1 MSNCLSASL
10 SKQETVS
17 VYPININW
25 PVVLLL
31 LLPLWLS
38 VGQARSGETTVD
50 GLYQSH
56 CAECHGSDRLGGQGP
71 ALLPENLHRLRKKKA
86 HKAIAEGRPA
96 TQMPPFRE
104 KLIQSQIESLV
115 SYIYKP
121 LARIPAWDMPQIIAS
136 RIEHHKPRSLPHL
149 PLFDADIDNLFVV
162 VELGDHHA
170 TLLNGDTFKP
180 IHRFPTRFA
189 LHGGPKYA
197 KGGRYV
203 YFASRDG
210 WISKFDVYN
219 LTYTAEVR
227 AGINTRNLAV
237 SHDGRFVMVA
247 NYLPHTLVILD
258 AEDLKPLKVIP
269 VADDSGKSSRVSAV
283 YTADPRS
290 SFIAALKDIPEVWEI
305 NYEIPPPKGFGRW
318 IHDYREDSG
327 EQGVTKPFPVRR
339 IRVKDYLDDFF
350 ITQDYTQIAGTARD
364 GSGQVVD
371 LDIGRAVQALEL
383 PGMPHLSSAITWRSG
398 DRQVMATPNIK
409 ANKVTVIDTNS
420 WEVIKEIPTLGP
432 GFFMRS
438 HEKSP
443 YAWVD
448 VFFGDERDA
457 MHVIDKQS
465 LEIVKTLRP
474 AAGKTSAHVE
484 FTKDGRYALV
494 SIWDHDGALVVY
506 DANTFEEIARL
517 PMKKPSG
524 KYNVHN
530 KLSRSSGTSH

>member
-1 MSNCLSASL
+1 MRSSQSKPQRRGFLSAL
-10 SKQETVS
+10 
-17 VYPININW
+17 PA
-25 PVVLLL
+25 LLL
-31 LLPLWLS
+31 LLSFLS
-38 VGQARSGETTVD
+38 AAQPHADTDHE
-50 GLYQSH
+50 LYLKH
-56 CAECHGSDRLGGQGP
+56 CAECHGADRLGGQGP
-71 ALLPENLHRLRKKKA
+71 ALLPENLHRLRPAKA
-86 HKAIAEGRPA
+86 HITIAEGRPA

-104 KLIQSQIESLV
+104 RLNDSQIDTLV
-115 SYIYKP
+115 DYIYTP
-121 LARIPAWDMPQIIAS
+121 LSEIPEWGMQQITAS
-136 RIEHHKPRSLPHL
+136 RIEHHKPGTLPDR
-149 PLFDADIDNLFVV
+149 PRFDADIENLFVV

-170 TLLNGDTFKP
+170 TLLDGDSFKP

-197 KGGRYV
+197 QGGRYV

-210 WISKFDVYN
+210 WISKFDIYN
-219 LTYTAEVR
+219 LTYTSEVR

-247 NYLPHTLVILD
+247 NYLPHSLVVLD

-269 VADDSGKSSRVSAV
+269 VVDDRGRSSRASAV

-290 SFIAALKDIPEVWEI
+290 SFIVALKDIPEVWEI
-305 NYEIPPPKGFGRW
+305 SYVIPPPKGFGAW

-327 EQGVTKPFPVRR
+327 EQGVTDPFPVRR
-339 IRVKDYLDDFF
+339 IRVEDYLDDFF

-364 GSGQVVD
+364 GGGQVVD

-409 ANKVTVIDTNS
+409 ANKVTVIDTKS
-420 WEVIKEIPTLGP
+420 WKVIKEIPTLGP

-438 HEKSP
+438 HEQSP

-448 VFFGDERDA
+448 VFFGKERDA

-465 LEIVKTLRP
+465 LEIVRTLRP
-474 AAGKTSAHVE
+474 AEGKTSAHVE
-484 FTKDGRYALV
+484 FTKDGKYALV
-494 SIWDHDGALVVY
+494 SVWDNDGALVVY
-506 DANTFEEIARL
+506 DADTFDEVRRL

-524 KYNVHN
+524 KYNVYN
-530 KLSRSSGTSH
+530 KLTRSAGTSH

>member
-1 MSNCLSASL
+1 MRSSQSKRHRREFLSAL
-10 SKQETVS
+10 
-17 VYPININW
+17 PA
-25 PVVLLL
+25 LLL
-31 LLPLWLS
+31 LLSFLS
-38 VGQARSGETTVD
+38 AARLHADTDHE
-50 GLYQSH
+50 LYLKH
-56 CAECHGSDRLGGQGP
+56 CAECHGADRLGGQGP
-71 ALLPENLHRLRKKKA
+71 ALLPENLHRLRPKKA
-86 HKAIAEGRPA
+86 HKTIAEGRAA

-104 KLIQSQIESLV
+104 RLSDSQIETLV
-115 SYIYKP
+115 DYIYTP
-121 LARIPAWDMPQIIAS
+121 LSEIPQWGKQQIAAS
-136 RIEHHKPRSLPHL
+136 RIEHHKPGTLPDH
-149 PLFDADIDNLFVV
+149 PRFDADIENLFVV

-170 TLLNGDTFKP
+170 TLLDGDSFKP

-197 KGGRYV
+197 QGGRYV

-210 WISKFDVYN
+210 WISKFDIYN
-219 LTYTAEVR
+219 LTYTSEVR

-247 NYLPHTLVILD
+247 NYLPHSLVVLD

-269 VADDSGKSSRVSAV
+269 VVDDKGRSSRASAV

-290 SFIAALKDIPEVWEI
+290 SFIVALKDIPEVWEI
-305 NYEIPPPKGFGRW
+305 SYQIPPPKGFGAW

-327 EQGVTKPFPVRR
+327 EQGVTDPFPVRR

-383 PGMPHLSSAITWRSG
+383 PGMPHLSSAITWNSG

-409 ANKVTVIDTNS
+409 ANKVTVIDTKS
-420 WEVIKEIPTLGP
+420 WKVIKEIPTLGP

-438 HEKSP
+438 HEQSP

-448 VFFGDERDA
+448 VFFGKERDA
-457 MHVIDKQS
+457 MHVIDKRS

-474 AAGKTSAHVE
+474 AEGKTSAHVE
-484 FTKDGRYALV
+484 FTKDGKYALV
-494 SIWDHDGALVVY
+494 SVWDNDGALVVY
-506 DANTFEEIARL
+506 DADTFDEVRRL

-524 KYNVHN
+524 KYNVYN
-530 KLSRSSGTSH
+530 KLTRSAGTSH

>member
-1 MSNCLSASL
+1 MSDIQGSRMDSLL
-10 SKQETVS
+10 SKQDCHEIVPALLVTF
-17 VYPININW
+17 
-25 PVVLLL
+25 LLL
-31 LLPLWLS
+31 IFLYAGS
-38 VGQARSGETTVD
+38 AYAEAVD
-50 GLYQSH
+50 ELYLKF
-56 CAECHGSDRLGGQGP
+56 CAECHGADRLGGQGP
-71 ALLPENLHRLRKKKA
+71 ALLPENLHRLRPAKA
-86 HKAIAEGRPA
+86 HKTIAEGRPA
-96 TQMPPFRE
+96 TQMPPFKER
-104 KLIQSQIESLV
+104 LSDSQIETLV
-115 SYIYKP
+115 KHIYTP
-121 LARIPAWDMPQIIAS
+121 LDDIPQWGMQQISAS
-136 RIEHHKPRSLPHL
+136 RIEHHKPGTLPDQ
-149 PLFDADIDNLFVV
+149 PRFDADIENLFVV

-197 KGGRYV
+197 QGGRYV

-210 WISKFDVYN
+210 WISKFDIYN
-219 LTYTAEVR
+219 LTYTSEVR

-247 NYLPHTLVILD
+247 NYLPHSLVVLD

-269 VADDSGKSSRVSAV
+269 VIDDKGNSSRVSAV

-290 SFIAALKDIPEVWEI
+290 SFIAALKDITEVWEI
-305 NYEIPPPKGFGRW
+305 SYEIPPPKGFGRW
-318 IHDYREDSG
+318 MHDYREDSG
-327 EQGVTKPFPVRR
+327 EPGVTDPFPVRR

-398 DRQVMATPNIK
+398 DRHVMATPNIK
-409 ANKVTVIDTNS
+409 ANKVTVIDTKS

-438 HEKSP
+438 HEQSP

-448 VFFGDERDA
+448 VFFGKERDA

-474 AAGKTSAHVE
+474 AEGKTSAHVE
-484 FTKDGRYALV
+484 FTKDGQYALV
-494 SIWDHDGALVVY
+494 SVWDDDGALVVY
-506 DANTFEEIARL
+506 DANNFNEVERL
-517 PMKKPSG
+517 SMKKPSG

-530 KLSRSSGTSH
+530 KLTRSSGTSH